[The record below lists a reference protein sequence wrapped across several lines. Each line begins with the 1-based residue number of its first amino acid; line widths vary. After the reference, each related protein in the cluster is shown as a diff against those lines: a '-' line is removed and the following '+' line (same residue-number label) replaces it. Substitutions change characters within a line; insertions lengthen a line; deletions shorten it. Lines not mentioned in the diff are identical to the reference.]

1 MNKRIKLTIIFR
13 NTSQTGNNHYTDWAT
28 TKTIFLTEEQT
39 KSFID
44 TQGKW
49 FSEVIAETVE
59 EESE

>member
-13 NTSQTGNNHYTDWAT
+13 DTSQTGVNHYTDWAT

-39 KSFID
+39 KSFRNAK
-44 TQGKW
+44 GKW
-49 FSEVIAETVE
+49 FTEVIAEV